1 MNERTPFLAGL
12 EFGGAPFAGY
22 DGVGSLYRMW
32 VPSTAFPPRFGLRNA
47 LGQPGPP
54 EWNASARSISLVI
67 PAYNEEN
74 RLERSLSE
82 YLPVLETMGVPYEV
96 IVIADGS
103 DATPDVARKYHTRGV
118 RCYSYS
124 EKLGRGGAI
133 LEGFRKAKFDL
144 IAFADAD
151 GSVPG
156 TDFRQI
162 VNLALGGMPA
172 VVASRRL
179 EPNIV
184 PVPEPPFRR
193 SVGFVWATLV
203 KIVLG
208 VQLED
213 SQCGMKVF
221 ARSVVKDVI
230 LRRLTVTN
238 RTFEVAMMFHVA
250 RAGVPVCEVPVR
262 YVHDF
267 DSRMPIAK
275 AVPVMFLTLMGVA
288 LANVLESRGLQAPK
302 FITGLNSR
310 FASV

>member
-1 MNERTPFLAGL
+1 MNDKGTFPTAI
-12 EFGGAPFAGY
+12 EFGGPQFAAY
-22 DGVGSLYRMW
+22 TGVGSAYRVW
-32 VPSTAFPPRFGLRNA
+32 VPFGDSPVRHGIVGGFAHSTPT
-47 LGQPGPP
+47 
-54 EWNASARSISLVI
+54 EWNASPESLSLVI
-67 PAYNEEN
+67 PAYNEGE
-74 RLERSLSE
+74 RLEKSLLQ
-82 YLPVLETMGVPYEV
+82 YLPVLEALGVPYEV

-103 DATPDVARKYHTRGV
+103 DHTPEVAQKYRSRGV
-118 RCYSYS
+118 RCYTYS

-133 LEGFRKAKFDL
+133 LEGFRRAKFEV

-156 TDFRQI
+156 SDFKQMAR
-162 VNLALGGMPA
+162 LALGGMPA

-179 EPNIV
+179 EPKMV
-184 PVPEPPFRR
+184 AVPEPPLRR
-193 SVGFVWATLV
+193 SIGFVWATLV
-203 KIVLG
+203 KLVLG

-213 SQCGMKVF
+213 SQCGLKVF
-221 ARSVVKDVI
+221 SRSVVRDVI

-250 RAGVPVCEVPVR
+250 RAGVPVCEFPVR

-267 DSRMPIAK
+267 DSRMPIVK

-288 LANVLESRGLQAPK
+288 LANMLEVRGMRPPR
-302 FITGLNSR
+302 FIVGLNST